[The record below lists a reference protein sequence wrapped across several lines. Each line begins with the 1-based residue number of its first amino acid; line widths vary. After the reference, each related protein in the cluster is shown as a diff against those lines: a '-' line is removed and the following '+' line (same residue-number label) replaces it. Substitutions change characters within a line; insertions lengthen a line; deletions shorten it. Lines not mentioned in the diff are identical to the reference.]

1 MQNKFINFLVVLL
14 ITLNITA
21 CYEEVKGQKAVNIF
35 LEDMSPELARK
46 IDEIEGEIALTEEKI
61 NLLYELKLKHPNYS
75 GKIETSRKQW
85 EVLQNKLQH
94 SLHEIRNVVE
104 STYVTYELDRIQ
116 GGNQFN
122 RLSGELL
129 SSANSV
135 LDAAGITKNAIE
147 QALNEV
153 DEQPLLS
160 ESAVEIISDPV
171 VNKVVEEVVLEHQDI
186 DSSTE
191 QLISEKHELPEPL
204 LDISQSHSICD
215 AQASLA
221 DIHLNMMMMAIA
233 TDKIEHDI
241 LTVEIDKASVK
252 FEHSL
257 ATTLKL
263 DNKQVTTLQN
273 TWTVFKNTNKTEIIP
288 AVYAGNNANALEIA
302 NGVQTERLNIINEI
316 IQIFVESDCD

>member
-1 MQNKFINFLVVLL
+1 
-14 ITLNITA
+14 
-21 CYEEVKGQKAVNIF
+21 
-35 LEDMSPELARK
+35 
-46 IDEIEGEIALTEEKI
+46 
-61 NLLYELKLKHPNYS
+61 ELKLKHPNYS

-160 ESAVEIISDPV
+160 ESAVEIISDPA
-171 VNKVVEEVVLEHQDI
+171 VNKAVEEVVLEHQDI

-241 LTVEIDKASVK
+241 LTAEIDKASVK
-252 FEHSL
+252 FEQSL